1 MKEMPVYF
9 EVTDMRKSSWTS
21 RKQQQ
26 KMLESI
32 KKKAMLICLRRK
44 VKTCLYDANMN
55 I

>member
-32 KKKAMLICLRRK
+32 KKSYADMLK
-44 VKTCLYDANMN
+44 KKSEDMPV
-55 I
+55 